1 MVHRSNVDRRYTDC
15 FSVVAIRV
23 SLWNFLL
30 RLYACR
36 ISRMACPS
44 EVQVGY
50 SHDVSNGF
58 YSAFVG
64 CTVHR
69 KRWKMSGIISKQ
81 FQWLKYGR
89 NVVYTRLLLV
99 LPITPLWEFLRN
111 DAVFVITKMVRVVR
125 HLWAGLGLASSE

>member
-50 SHDVSNGF
+50 SHDMERF
-58 YSAFVG
+58 YSAIF
-64 CTVHR
+64 R
-69 KRWKMSGIISKQ
+69 LYSISKAPEDEWIP
-81 FQWLKYGR
+81 FED
-89 NVVYTRLLLV
+89 
-99 LPITPLWEFLRN
+99 ISM
-111 DAVFVITKMVRVVR
+111 A
-125 HLWAGLGLASSE
+125 